1 FAVVES
7 CTLGQ
12 HSVADLHV
20 HARHNDQRRGAMD
33 RHPDRRLFSAI
44 GFCRACAECQP
55 GEYAGEEATKYR
67 RYPRFT
73 HSDTLLVRYH
83 LWIDCADKY
92 VDCGAVAAYMSVNHV
107 YRPGADALPC
117 H

>member
-1 FAVVES
+1 
-7 CTLGQ
+7 
-12 HSVADLHV
+12 
-20 HARHNDQRRGAMD
+20 

-44 GFCRACAECQP
+44 GFCRACADCQP

-117 H
+117 PADVCRRNVRRSGFQVWCAGRNG